1 MKTEHGYEI
10 VGDDYGRPP
19 GFEGHGTGYQPRDYA
34 SFPLNGHSFARAA
47 TVTRLSEKE
56 IIEAITEKTAKKS
69 WASDIADRVGSKVK
83 DQGQSSYCWAHA
95 PTRGMEYAHLLT
107 GAPPLVFSAF
117 YTAWPIKH
125 GSNQG
130 GSGIQAVESL
140 VKRGT
145 CVESLVPPQTF
156 HVKETPEITENA
168 ALHCIVDYEEFEPG
182 DKIGMYS
189 SIIQNQCITVGI
201 PAWGHEVL
209 LSFLALVGGIDFSNI
224 REGFDNSWKYTW
236 GNNGRGVLDGAK
248 RKFDEGGRIAT
259 IKQSIA

>member
-1 MKTEHGYEI
+1 MKTEQGFEI
-10 VGDDYGRPP
+10 VGDDYAPGV
-19 GFEGHGTGYQPRDYA
+19 GFEGHGRGYEPRDYA

-56 IIEAITEKTAKKS
+56 IVEAILEKTAKKS
-69 WASDIADRVGSKVK
+69 WMTDIADRVGSHVK
-83 DQGQSSYCWAHA
+83 DQGQSNYCWAHA

-125 GSNQG
+125 GANAG

-145 CVESLVPPQTF
+145 CIESLVPPQTF
-156 HVKETPEITENA
+156 HVKETEEITANA
-168 ALHCIVDYEEFEPG
+168 LLHCIVDYEEFEPG
-182 DKIGMYS
+182 DKVGIYS
-189 SIIQNQCITVGI
+189 SIIAGQGVTVGI
-201 PAWGHEVL
+201 PAWSHEVF
-209 LSFLALVGGIDFSNI
+209 LSFLALVGGTDFSCI
-224 REGFDNSWKYTW
+224 REGFDNSWTQKF
-236 GNNGRGVLDGAK
+236 GNNGRGLLDGAK
-248 RKFDEGGRIAT
+248 RRFDEAGRIAS